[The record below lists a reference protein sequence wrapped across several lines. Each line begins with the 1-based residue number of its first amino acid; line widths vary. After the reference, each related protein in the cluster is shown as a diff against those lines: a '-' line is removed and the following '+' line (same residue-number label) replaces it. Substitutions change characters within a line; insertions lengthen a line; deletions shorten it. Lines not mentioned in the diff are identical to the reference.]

1 MTLDLVYYL
10 VMDGVVLDVAFISK
24 THCSAFAT
32 HVGIPPLPSN
42 VSSTQGPE
50 P

>member
-32 HVGIPPLPSN
+32 HVGIPPSAFECVLN
-42 VSSTQGPE
+42 AGT
-50 P
+50 